1 MMIFCPYPIGTR
13 LVVGVDASFW
23 IGHFAG
29 IQNGVAV
36 LRNAQLFANP
46 GKPVDG
52 IRPLVRIPICKITF
66 VALEGD
72 QGGKGDND
80 DKNGKNKKWWQL
92 KRGFS

>member
-1 MMIFCPYPIGTR
+1 MNHMMVFCPYPIGTR

-29 IQNGVAV
+29 VQNGVAA

-52 IRPLVRIPICKITF
+52 IRPLVRIPINKITF
-66 VALEGD
+66 VAVEEKSEGKD
-72 QGGKGDND
+72 DND
-80 DKNGKNKKWWQL
+80 DKNGKNGKGKK
-92 KRGFS
+92 